1 MSRVCA
7 LVILCCGLLAKASA
21 TLAADLP
28 LPSDAPSAV
37 VIAAPEHGN
46 AFTQFFTS
54 AEWYFSFGTS
64 KQYWANTDI
73 HVSQPALGNNFTISG
88 VSGVDDGFAFS
99 DFAQGDLFGG
109 QYNVRIGRFIN
120 DARTIG
126 IELSLDHSKYATIVG
141 QVDTVSGV
149 INGGPIN
156 APVTLTQ
163 QFFNE
168 VLHNGANHLML
179 NGVYRVPLFGEL
191 NDTWSVSAIGKLGV
205 GVMLPHTT
213 DTIMGLTNNVGDKT
227 LGNAFGLTNG
237 WWQLNGWTTGAEVA
251 LRFVLYK
258 PVYLEISDKLAYAE
272 LLDLPAVQGKISQS
286 LWMNEIVVSL
296 GVTIDPLFANR
307 H

>member
-7 LVILCCGLLAKASA
+7 FVILCCGLVAKASA

-28 LPSDAPSAV
+28 FPSDAPSV
-37 VIAAPEHGN
+37 VVAAAPERGN
-46 AFTQFFTS
+46 PFTRFFTN
-54 AEWYFSFGTS
+54 AEWYFSFGSS
-64 KQYWANTDI
+64 KQYWANSDI

-88 VSGVDDGFAFS
+88 VSGVDDGFAFGK
-99 DFAQGDLFGG
+99 FAQGDLSGG
-109 QYNVRIGRFIN
+109 QYNIRIGRFIN

-126 IELSLDHSKYATIVG
+126 IELSLDHSKYMTIVG
-141 QVDTVSGV
+141 QVDPVSGV
-149 INGGPIN
+149 INGMPIN
-156 APVTLTQ
+156 APITLTQ

-168 VLHNGANHLML
+168 MLHNGANHLML

-205 GVMLPHTT
+205 GVMLPHTS
-213 DTIMGLTNNVGDKT
+213 DTIMGLTNNVGDRT

-272 LLDLPAVQGKISQS
+272 LLDLPAVQGKISHS
-286 LWMNEIVVSL
+286 
-296 GVTIDPLFANR
+296 G
-307 H
+307 